1 MSYDIDAF
9 RVPPG
14 RAAEEFLE
22 SGDREEMDESPPTA
36 EERSRMERIATA
48 LHAIDPQAV
57 RADGEDFV
65 EISTDALQVSVYARE
80 AAVTIPYWFTGDAAE
95 TVLAR
100 AFAYARV
107 LEDEGGF
114 TVSDPQTGQIV
125 DFATLDLHDV
135 ARVYARGVQVV
146 DDMREQS
153 KRPWWK
159 LRRS

>member
-1 MSYDIDAF
+1 
-9 RVPPG
+9 
-14 RAAEEFLE
+14 
-22 SGDREEMDESPPTA
+22 
-36 EERSRMERIATA
+36 MERVAAA
-48 LHAIDPQAV
+48 LQAIDPEAV
-57 RADGEDFV
+57 RAEDEDFI

-80 AAVTIPYWFTGDAAE
+80 AAVTIPYWFSGDDAE
-95 TVLAR
+95 AVLAR

-114 TVSDPQTGQIV
+114 TVSDPQTGAIV
-125 DFATLDLHDV
+125 DFATLDLDAV

-146 DDMREQS
+146 DDIREQP

>member
-14 RAAEEFLE
+14 RTAEEFLE
-22 SGDREEMDESPPTA
+22 SGGREELDESPPTA
-36 EERSRMERIATA
+36 EERARMERVAAA
-48 LHAIDPQAV
+48 LQAIDPEAV
-57 RADGEDFV
+57 RAEDEDFI

-80 AAVTIPYWFTGDAAE
+80 AAVTIPYWFSGDDAE
-95 TVLAR
+95 AVLAR

-114 TVSDPQTGQIV
+114 TVSDPQTGAIV
-125 DFATLDLHDV
+125 DFATLDLDAV

-146 DDMREQS
+146 DDIREQP